1 MTLNFRTAQLAELSA
16 EADAITAAVE
26 QTFAMLSV
34 SQLNWKPAPREWG
47 VGQCFDHLTIV
58 TTSYFPLIRS
68 ILDGTKQSTFWE
80 KIPGLPGLC
89 ANLLLGV
96 VEPVNPTPAPAPP
109 AWRPT
114 ERAVDAG
121 IVAIF
126 LQTHQEFT
134 QLLRASANLDL
145 AMIISSPSAAFITYS
160 LLDAY
165 RINLSHERLHMAQ
178 AQRVMQQA
186 GFPGA

>member
-1 MTLNFRTAQLAELSA
+1 MALNFRAANLDELSV
-16 EADAITAAVE
+16 EADAIIVSVE
-26 QTFAMLSV
+26 QTFARLSAA
-34 SQLNWKPAPREWG
+34 QLNWKPAPKEWG

-58 TTSYFPLIRS
+58 TASYLPLIRS

-89 ANLLLGV
+89 ANFLLGV
-96 VEPVNPTPAPAPP
+96 VDPVNPTPAPAPP
-109 AWRPT
+109 SWRPT
-114 ERAVDAG
+114 ESAVEAG
-121 IVAIF
+121 IVGRF

-134 QLLRASANLDL
+134 QLLRASAKLDV
-145 AMIISSPSAAFITYS
+145 AMIVGSPSAAFITYS

-165 RINLSHERLHMAQ
+165 RISLSHERLHMGQ